1 MKTSQLLSMDSLDQ
15 LFPVHEYFQ
24 ILDRDVT
31 LIVEE
36 TLPGPSD
43 RLLTIFALAN
53 NEWRDVLAEHCAG
66 EYTKE
71 LHLPVDF
78 AYLTNETW
86 YTGQE
91 LQSFLGIS
99 HHPTDVA
106 LCGNYVYISMY
117 FGA

>member
-1 MKTSQLLSMDSLDQ
+1 MKISQLLSTDGLDQ

-36 TLPGPSD
+36 TLLGLSD
-43 RLLTIFALAN
+43 RLLIIFARAN

-66 EYTKE
+66 EYTRE
-71 LHLPVDF
+71 LHLPADY
-78 AYLTNETW
+78 AHLNNETW
-86 YTGQE
+86 YTGQD
-91 LQSFLGIS
+91 LPSFLGIS

-106 LCGNYVYISMY
+106 ICGNYVYISMF

>member
-1 MKTSQLLSMDSLDQ
+1 MKTSQLLSMDGLDQ

-24 ILDRDVT
+24 VLNRDVT

-36 TLPGPSD
+36 NLPGPSD
-43 RLLTIFALAN
+43 RLFTILARAKDD
-53 NEWRDVLAEHCAG
+53 WRDVLAEHCTG
-66 EYTKE
+66 DYTKE

-78 AYLTNETW
+78 VYLADETW
-86 YTGQE
+86 RTGHE
-91 LQSFLGIS
+91 LLHLLGIS

-106 LCGNYVYISMY
+106 ICGNYVYISMY

>member
-1 MKTSQLLSMDSLDQ
+1 MKTRQLLSMEDLDQ

-43 RLLTIFALAN
+43 QLFTILACAKDD
-53 NEWRDVLAEHCAG
+53 WRDVLSDHCTG

-71 LHLPVDF
+71 ILLPDSFAHLKD
-78 AYLTNETW
+78 ETW
-86 YTGQE
+86 YTGHE

>member
-1 MKTSQLLSMDSLDQ
+1 MKTRQLLSMEDLDQ

-43 RLLTIFALAN
+43 RLFTILACAKDD
-53 NEWRDVLAEHCAG
+53 WCDVLSDHCTG

-71 LHLPVDF
+71 IHLPDSF
-78 AYLTNETW
+78 AHLKDEIW
-86 YTGQE
+86 HTGHE
-91 LQSFLGIS
+91 LQSLLGII

-106 LCGNYVYISMY
+106 ICGNYVYISMY

>member
-1 MKTSQLLSMDSLDQ
+1 MDGLDQ

-53 NEWRDVLAEHCAG
+53 NEWRDVLAEHCTDQ
-66 EYTKE
+66 YTKE
-71 LHLPVDF
+71 ILLPDSFAHLK
-78 AYLTNETW
+78 NETW
-86 YTGQE
+86 RTGQE
-91 LQSFLGIS
+91 LQSLLGIS
-99 HHPTDVA
+99 HYPTGVA

>member
-1 MKTSQLLSMDSLDQ
+1 MKTRQLLSMGGLDQ

-31 LIVEE
+31 LIVEDA
-36 TLPGPSD
+36 LHGPSD
-43 RLLTIFALAN
+43 RLLTIFARAD
-53 NEWRDVLAEHCAG
+53 NEWRDVLTAHCAG

-71 LHLPVDF
+71 LHLPADF
-78 AYLTNETW
+78 AHLTNETW

-106 LCGNYVYISMY
+106 ICENYVYISMY